1 MNKKKEYT
9 AFDYFLGQNLGTWLL
24 IVLHIVIIIAL
35 TGIFSS
41 IIERMQTSQQG
52 GAEAAGARD
61 RDRCSNL
68 AGVCRRA
75 GDRVRRG

>member
-35 TGIFSS
+35 TGLFSA
-41 IIERMQTSQQG
+41 IIERMQ
-52 GAEAAGARD
+52 
-61 RDRCSNL
+61 NY
-68 AGVCRRA
+68 
-75 GDRVRRG
+75 